1 MDIIENRYR
10 MIIEPERSGK
20 SISDVCIA
28 FGVSRATWYKWKR
41 RYDTYGIDGLKNQS
55 RKPHNIKNLKVTE
68 ELEKLVLELRLNN
81 RFGPMRIR
89 FRLKRKYGVSLG
101 TKTIYNLLKRHK
113 LNVLAVK
120 LKRKYK
126 RFEMKH
132 PNELVQMDTKGP
144 FYLKASR
151 TKHYFI
157 HVIDD
162 CSRKVVSK
170 WCNRRTSEAA
180 LSVLKEWVKLHAKPN
195 KVMHDGGTEFTSTDF
210 KNFLILNGIKD
221 KQIPKGYPQEQ
232 GKVEAYNK
240 IVISEF
246 LQIEELKDEKDGAE
260 KYESF
265 VNSYNYEREH
275 GGINGMTPAE
285 KFMKCLKQPLLI
297 H

>member
-1 MDIIENRYR
+1 

-28 FGVSRATWYKWKR
+28 FGISRETWYKWKR
-41 RYDTYGIDGLKNQS
+41 RYVAYGVDGLKNQS
-55 RKPHNIKNLKVTE
+55 RKPHNIKNVKVTE

-151 TKHYFI
+151 TKHYLI

-180 LSVLKEWVKLHAKPN
+180 LSVLKEWVKLHGKPN

-240 IVISEF
+240 IVIAEF

>member
-1 MDIIENRYR
+1 
-10 MIIEPERSGK
+10 MIIEPERSDK
-20 SISDVCIA
+20 TVSDVCIA
-28 FGVSRATWYKWKR
+28 FGVSRETWYKWKR
-41 RYDTYGIDGLKNQS
+41 RYDTSGLDGLKNQS
-55 RKPHNIKNLKVTE
+55 RKPHNIKYVKVTG
-68 ELEKLVLELRLNN
+68 ELEKIILELRLNS
-81 RFGPMRIR
+81 RFGPRRIK

-101 TKTIYNLLKRHK
+101 TKTIYNLLKKHK
-113 LNVLAVK
+113 LNVLSVK

-151 TKHYFI
+151 SKHYFI
-157 HVIDD
+157 HAIDD

-170 WCNRRTSEAA
+170 WCNRRSSEEA
-180 LSVLKEWVKLHAKPN
+180 LSVLKEWVELHNKPM
-195 KVMHDGGTEFTSTDF
+195 KVMHDGGKEFTSNKF

-240 IVISEF
+240 IIIAEF
-246 LQIEELKDEKDGAE
+246 LQVEELIDEKDGAE

-275 GGINGMTPAE
+275 GGINGMTPVE
-285 KFMKCLKQPLLI
+285 KFIKCLKQPIMI

>member
-20 SISDVCIA
+20 TVSDVCIA
-28 FGVSRATWYKWKR
+28 FGVSRETWYKWKR
-41 RYDTYGIDGLKNQS
+41 RYDTSGLDGLKNQS
-55 RKPHNIKNLKVTE
+55 RKPHNIKYVKVTG
-68 ELEKLVLELRLNN
+68 ELEKIILELRLNS
-81 RFGPMRIR
+81 RFGPRRIK

-101 TKTIYNLLKRHK
+101 TKTIYNLLKKHK
-113 LNVLAVK
+113 LNVLSVK

-151 TKHYFI
+151 SKHYFI
-157 HVIDD
+157 HAIDD

-170 WCNRRTSEAA
+170 WCNRRSSEEA
-180 LSVLKEWVKLHAKPN
+180 LSVLKEWVELHNKPM
-195 KVMHDGGTEFTSTDF
+195 KVMHDGGKEFTSNKF

-240 IVISEF
+240 IIIAEF
-246 LQIEELKDEKDGAE
+246 LQVEELIDEKDGAE

-275 GGINGMTPAE
+275 GGINGMTPVE
-285 KFMKCLKQPLLI
+285 KFIKCLKQPIMI

>member
-20 SISDVCIA
+20 TVSDVCIA
-28 FGVSRATWYKWKR
+28 FGVSRETWYKWKR
-41 RYDTYGIDGLKNQS
+41 RYDAYGIDGLKNQS

-151 TKHYFI
+151 SKHYFI
-157 HVIDD
+157 HAIDD

-180 LSVLKEWVKLHAKPN
+180 LSVLKEWVKLHGKPN

-275 GGINGMTPAE
+275 GGINGMASAE
-285 KFMKCLKQPLLI
+285 KFIKCLKQPLLI